1 MIACWR
7 VTFTR
12 DAPTQTSGFSDG
24 FDFTRYQ
31 PYHFSPLTLLV
42 LFLTVTD
49 IKEDEFYILIL
60 FSGSGLV
67 EYTLILFSI

>member
-12 DAPTQTSGFSDG
+12 DVPTQTSGFSDG

-31 PYHFSPLTLLV
+31 TYHISPLDLLV
-42 LFLTVTD
+42 LFLTD